1 MVTTMQF
8 YSDYRP
14 YIIKNYKGNSKDV
27 TIPKTFKDSYIKN
40 LSRGKED
47 AAQTKQILN
56 KAYKSDVTSYI
67 KDVANTV
74 NDFKSATSKLK
85 KTLVKR
91 NKVSEDELKE
101 NVKYEKKDLIDAY
114 NNIKEQIEKPV
125 HSDELKSFYENINS
139 TFEREKDA
147 LKSMG
152 LVYKDGTL
160 RATKTKPEDIKNNI
174 LEVVQAVD
182 SIIDDTNEVL
192 KKPITE
198 HMNFKGFNYYCNYN
212 VDGLY
217 KNTFKLVE
225 EGMVLDTVA

>member
-14 YIIKNYKGNSKDV
+14 YIIKNYKGNSKEV
-27 TIPKTFKDSYIKN
+27 SIPKSFRDSYIKN
-40 LSRGKED
+40 LAKGKED
-47 AAQTKQILN
+47 AANTKQILN

-74 NDFKSATSKLK
+74 NDFKSVTSKLK

-91 NKVSEDELKE
+91 NKMSDDELKE
-101 NVKYEKKDLIDAY
+101 TVKYEKKDLIDAY
-114 NNIKEQIEKPV
+114 NNIKEQLEKPV
-125 HSDELKSFYENINS
+125 HSDGLKEFYENLNS
-139 TFEREKDA
+139 TFETEKEA
-147 LKSMG
+147 FKSMG

-160 RATKTKPEDIKNNI
+160 RAIKTKPENIRNNI

-182 SIIDDTNEVL
+182 GLVEDTNEVL
-192 KKPITE
+192 KKPLTE
-198 HMNFKGFNYYCNYN
+198 HMEFKGFNYYCNYN
-212 VDGLY
+212 VDSLY